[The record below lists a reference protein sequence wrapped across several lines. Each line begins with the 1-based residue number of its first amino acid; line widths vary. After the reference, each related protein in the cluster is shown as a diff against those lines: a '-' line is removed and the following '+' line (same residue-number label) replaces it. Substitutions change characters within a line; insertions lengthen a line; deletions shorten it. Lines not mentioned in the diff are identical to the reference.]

1 MADKP
6 LWRKAYDA
14 VERPVGSRLEQ
25 VVQTE
30 QFADGTGLALRL
42 RAEVNRRIERTTR
55 SLLHRVN
62 LPAATDVA
70 RLREQVSDLHRTV
83 RRLDDALR
91 EERAQVQSLREGRR
105 SGEQR
110 AGEQRPGQQGR
121 GGQGRGEQGPDGR
134 GGRTARER

>member
-1 MADKP
+1 MDKP

-30 QFADGTGLALRL
+30 QFADAAGLALRL

-83 RRLDDALR
+83 RRLDDVLR
-91 EERAQVQSLREGRR
+91 EERAQLQSLGEGQG
-105 SGEQR
+105 GE
-110 AGEQRPGQQGR
+110 GQG
-121 GGQGRGEQGPDGR
+121 GKGQGRDGQ
-134 GGRTARER
+134 GGRTARES

>member
-1 MADKP
+1 MADRP
-6 LWRKAYDA
+6 LWGKAYDA
-14 VERPVGSRLEQ
+14 VERAAGSRLEQ

-30 QFADGTGLALRL
+30 QFADAGGIALRL

-83 RRLDDALR
+83 RRLDEALR
-91 EERAQVQSLREGRR
+91 EERAQVQSLR
-105 SGEQR
+105 
-110 AGEQRPGQQGR
+110 AA
-121 GGQGRGEQGPDGR
+121 GGQA
-134 GGRTARER
+134 GGRAPGGGPGGRAARED